1 MLSCCYWQN
10 INIPTVIY
18 SKCCFA
24 FALNNYLTR
33 LSLTRFHPLSP
44 PHPAGAL
51 TTLLVMHTPSFSC
64 SPLHLDTIYTPLD
77 SERERTLKMRTPR
90 VVLPLLSLLLQL
102 LLLLLLLHYA
112 LSKVAV
118 AFWRSFF
125 RPLGR
130 LQTRERVSK
139 SFGHIPA
146 HASTLKLHLII
157 NCVRARERDSER

>member
-1 MLSCCYWQN
+1 
-10 INIPTVIY
+10 
-18 SKCCFA
+18 
-24 FALNNYLTR
+24 
-33 LSLTRFHPLSP
+33 
-44 PHPAGAL
+44 
-51 TTLLVMHTPSFSC
+51 MHAPSFSC

-90 VVLPLLSLLLQL
+90 EVLPLLSLLLPRF

-125 RPLGR
+125 CPLGR
-130 LQTRERVSK
+130 LQTQERVSK

-157 NCVRARERDSER
+157 NCVRARERERETALEWMSVFAFVVVWLRQTAGSFLIGWEDKVSLDWH